1 MVNPGRKLKK
11 ILLILGITGAVYG
24 GFKVLLPLVV
34 PFLFA
39 YAAALWLRPSVRYFE
54 KRLRWKMFG
63 KMRYIP
69 IGVIGAVEMVF
80 ILAVLVGLIYFG
92 GAYLTGQLER
102 LVAAVP
108 QGISWLDVHLTGVC
122 RTIERTLGLRSEFLV
137 AGVREM
143 LRDLG
148 EAVKDASMPTI
159 MNNSMALISGLLE
172 AVVLL
177 VLFFIAT
184 LMFLAEMDEI
194 RERKNRSMFHREF
207 ALIGRRLVS
216 VGSAWIRTESV
227 IILVTSVLCVLGLWF
242 IGNSYALVIGIG
254 IGVLDALPLFGSGA
268 VLIPWGIFLIL
279 RKRWLDGAVLL
290 AVYVICYFLRQMLE
304 AKLMGDM
311 VGLSPAETLISMYV
325 GFRLFGVTGFL
336 LGPIGLLMI
345 GDLVELYWT
354 ESR

>member
-24 GFKVLLPLVV
+24 GFKVLLPLVI
-34 PFLFA
+34 PFLLA
-39 YAAALWLRPSVRYFE
+39 YAAALCLRPSVRYFE
-54 KRLRWKMFG
+54 NRLQWKMFG
-63 KMRYIP
+63 KAWQVPVGM
-69 IGVIGAVEMVF
+69 IGAAEMVL
-80 ILAVLVGLIYFG
+80 ILAVLVGLVYFG

-108 QGISWLDVHLTGVC
+108 RGISWLDVHLTGVC
-122 RTIERTLGLRSEFLV
+122 RSIERTLGLRPEFLV
-137 AGVREM
+137 SGVREM
-143 LRDLG
+143 LRELG
-148 EAVKDASMPTI
+148 ATVKEATMPTI
-159 MNNSMALISGLLE
+159 MNNSVTVISGLIE

-184 LMFLAEMDEI
+184 LMFLTEMDEI

-207 ALIGRRLVS
+207 ALIGRRLVL

-242 IGNSYALVIGIG
+242 IGDNYALVIGIG
-254 IGVLDALPLFGSGA
+254 IGLLDALPLFGSGA

-279 RKRWLDGAVLL
+279 QKHWLDGAVLL
-290 AVYVICYFLRQMLE
+290 AVYIFCYFLRQMLE

-311 VGLSPAETLISMYV
+311 VGLSPVETLISMYV
-325 GFRLFGVTGFL
+325 GFQLFGLAGFL